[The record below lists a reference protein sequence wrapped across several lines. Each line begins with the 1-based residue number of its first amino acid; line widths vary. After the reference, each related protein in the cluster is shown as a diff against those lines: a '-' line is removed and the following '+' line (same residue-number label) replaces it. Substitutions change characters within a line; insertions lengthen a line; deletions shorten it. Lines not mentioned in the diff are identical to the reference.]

1 METNLVHLLILSI
14 LASTHLCNAVQR
26 NDFNSLIRHD
36 RNSRGVEC
44 NGYSSE
50 TLGAVMS
57 PNYPSPYDD
66 YASCSYS
73 IEVPSG
79 YTIQLMFSSFQL
91 ESSYD
96 YLYIYDGQDEYTYF
110 DMVSYTGSNLP
121 GDFFSTSNHL
131 YLVFSSDGSVS
142 KNGFYAMY
150 VAYDD
155 GGLMEHQEVGTNV
168 EVCAGSR
175 IISSAGGTVRSQA
188 EEVDS
193 YLDENPEDCEVTFI
207 SQDGFTDMTLTFTEF
222 HTYKDNSDPYCWS
235 SESDVVEVTD
245 GDGGVTQ
252 LCGDEPYMTYV
263 LPLPVRIR
271 LNFTSIRQSL
281 VGQSYTGFE
290 GMFGLSYDSNGNDD
304 CGMGLFECDE
314 STCMSSDLK
323 CDGVPH
329 CVSESDEWDCSSSN
343 TVVIILVSAL
353 VPVGLILLLALCCYF
368 CPKKKSPAVTPAT
381 GATSTAPPPAAT
393 STPMTTT
400 GARRDIRPSGFTPQ
414 KPPAYGNQPLPP
426 AGHLPP
432 LQNQQFSQPTSFANA
447 LPPVPHSVP
456 PTTTHAG
463 QVQGP
468 NQMDRPNPY
477 QFEQGVENDP
487 AYPPLPEIAVP
498 AAPPSYDEAVNYNQ
512 ATQPQL

>member
-26 NDFNSLIRHD
+26 KDFNPPIRHD

-50 TLGAVMS
+50 TLGAIKS

-79 YTIQLMFSSFQL
+79 YTIQLIFSSFEL

-96 YLYIYDGQDEYTYF
+96 YLYIYDGQDDYTYF
-110 DMVSYTGSNLP
+110 DMVSYTGSDLP
-121 GDFFSTSNHL
+121 SDFITTSNHL
-131 YLVFSSDGSVS
+131 YLVFNGDGSIS
-142 KNGFYAMY
+142 KDGFYAMY

-155 GGLMEHQEVGTNV
+155 GSWVEHEEVGTTV
-168 EVCAGSR
+168 EVCAGR
-175 IISSAGGTVRSQA
+175 RLISSAGGTVRSQA

-207 SQDGFTDMTLTFTEF
+207 SQDGFTDMTLTFTEV
-222 HTYKDNSDPYCWS
+222 HTYKDNNDPYCWS
-235 SESDVVEVTD
+235 GESDVVEVIDAESTFD
-245 GDGGVTQ
+245 Q
-252 LCGDEPYMTYV
+252 LCGEQPYMTYI
-263 LPLPVRIR
+263 LRLPVRIR
-271 LNFTSIRQSL
+271 FNFTSNRPIFG
-281 VGQSYTGFE
+281 GQSFTGFQ
-290 GMFGLSYDSNGNDD
+290 GMFGLFYDPNDQDD
-304 CGMGLFECDE
+304 CRTGLFKCDD
-314 STCMSSDLK
+314 STCMSSDLR
-323 CDGVPH
+323 CDGLPH
-329 CVSESDEWDCSSSN
+329 CLSESDEWDCSSSN

-368 CPKKKSPAVTPAT
+368 CSEKKSPAVTPAT
-381 GATSTAPPPAAT
+381 GATSTAAT

-400 GARRDIRPSGFTPQ
+400 GARRDIRAAPPFGFTSE
-414 KPPAYGNQPLPP
+414 KPAAYGNQPLTS

-432 LQNQQFSQPTSFANA
+432 LQNPQFSQPTSFANT
-447 LPPVPHSVP
+447 LPPVPQSVP
-456 PTTTHAG
+456 PTTTHPG
-463 QVQGP
+463 HVQDP
-468 NQMDRPNPY
+468 NQTGYPNPY

-487 AYPPLPEIAVP
+487 AYPPPPEIAVP
-498 AAPPSYDEAVNYNQ
+498 TAPPSYDEAVNYNQ
-512 ATQPQL
+512 ATQPHL